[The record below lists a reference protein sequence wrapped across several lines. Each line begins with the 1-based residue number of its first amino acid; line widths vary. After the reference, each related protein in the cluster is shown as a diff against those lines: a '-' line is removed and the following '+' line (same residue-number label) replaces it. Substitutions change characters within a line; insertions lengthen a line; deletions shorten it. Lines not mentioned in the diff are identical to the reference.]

1 VKKII
6 KRIAIAI
13 SITILGIGTI
23 KFAKDKQTTTIEYNS
38 KKDSVAVDGVYV
50 KIDSLK
56 IDSL

>member
-1 VKKII
+1 MKKII